1 MTESYDPYANA
12 IAERVNGILKAEF
25 IGYSNNT
32 DLKTMEKLVEEN
44 VDIYNAFRPHFSC
57 FYKTPKQMYK
67 QNKIKIKTNIPAKTS
82 LLGYKYVF

>member
-1 MTESYDPYANA
+1 MTESYSPYANA

-32 DLKTMEKLVEEN
+32 DLKTMGKLVEES

-57 FYKTPKQMYK
+57 
-67 QNKIKIKTNIPAKTS
+67 I
-82 LLGYKYVF
+82 

>member
-32 DLKTMEKLVEEN
+32 DLKTMGKLVKESVN
-44 VDIYNAFRPHFSC
+44 IHNTFRPHFSC
-57 FYKTPKQMYK
+57 FYKTPNQMHKQDK
-67 QNKIKIKTNIPAKTS
+67 NI
-82 LLGYKYVF
+82 